1 MAVVRTGH
9 CPKTK
14 ERMKAVYIALLAG
27 DKTSKE
33 IADYTMMPQDRIVF
47 LLAQLRKEGL
57 VEKYGNRNYPIYAV
71 SKTIQTP
78 MVQVNVD
85 QLAHAMAAKAME
97 G

>member
-1 MAVVRTGH
+1 MASVRTGH
-9 CPKTK
+9 TPKTK
-14 ERMKAVYIALLAG
+14 ERMKMVYISLLAG

-33 IADYTMMPQDRIVF
+33 IADYTTMPQDRIVF

-57 VEKYGNRNYPIYAV
+57 VEKYGNRNFPMYAV

-85 QLAHAMAAKAME
+85 QLAHAMARQAM
-97 G
+97 GA